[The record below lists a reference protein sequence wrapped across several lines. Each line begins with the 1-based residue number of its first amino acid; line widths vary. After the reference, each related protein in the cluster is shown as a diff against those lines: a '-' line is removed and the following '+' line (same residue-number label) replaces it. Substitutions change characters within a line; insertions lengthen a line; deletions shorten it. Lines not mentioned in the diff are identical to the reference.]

1 MPRGRLPIENKQFGG
16 IMNLDDNNDVIPAH
30 HHKYAMNV
38 RFRGHAGSN
47 RVESIPGNTSITNSL
62 PSGQNI
68 CIGSHFDEVKNR
80 VYYFNY
86 NSTGKNGIY
95 YYDTILGTITPV
107 LVSFTNSFY
116 DIFNFNP
123 NYPIASI
130 NIVYKDV
137 NEGDVLY
144 WTDRNQRPCF
154 LNINDALSNTLYS
167 SGTNWQADY
176 LRVARVMPL
185 IAPVCSYIDSVY
197 SGITTL
203 NNLKSK
209 LFQLRYRWVYRDN
222 TKSTWSPYSK
232 LFAPANADIL
242 GTDID
247 PSKNNTIQTIIQTGP
262 SDCVKIEISARES
275 LSTTFSASLLITT
288 LDKSLLSIADNSIYT
303 YYFINDGSYEYIDA
317 AEDALLFDYVPKKAN
332 TQELLNGNVL
342 IYGGIT
348 EGNTPN
354 ITLNISAPTIT
365 LVPNTATSTPLTF
378 TNSDTISGSYPPGP
392 FTGNYY
398 VNMNGS
404 PQVGDVISM
413 LISVCDY
420 TSGTYL
426 TYATTINYTVGSYS
440 GDTALNILEQRL
452 RTAINS
458 TVLNSIY
465 HIVASDQTTPNIAI
479 VMANPSGKGRVLYV
493 NATVAYATPSGGTPT
508 DVNTSIYKHNS
519 RYAFGICYFDR
530 YGVTNGV
537 MTNDTLKIITPEIE
551 NTNLTVTQ
559 LTIPSIKF
567 SINNP
572 PPSWAEYFSFVR
584 TNNLTVASFKSIT
597 VDSAYQN
604 SVNGYLDI
612 TSYNTNTNG
621 YSAYTYTK
629 GDRVRVIGVVGGSAT
644 VTPPYYGNSTVIDYP
659 ILDVITDK
667 PTGSSFPT
675 NGFFIKLQYDSN
687 MSSWGTTGY
696 NYFYIEVY
704 TPATNTNTDLQVFYE
719 FGETYRTGNDVNGNL
734 VHLGQQQNQVI
745 GTGAQPAIFNFY
757 RGDVYSR
764 ERNGTLWILDQSVS
778 DKYPSEVI
786 GNGRPFVIDTYAK
799 EIYNSTLVR
808 YGGTY
813 QQGTLINDINRFYP
827 INYDEYDRSKG
838 DIQRFKLREKILRV
852 FQSRGTG
859 VVNVYATELSN
870 QDGSTNL
877 IGSVK
882 IINPINYYAGRFGIG
897 NLYCSLASSSSADYF
912 VDPINGYH
920 IRLSGDGNTALS
932 ELYKG
937 QYFFPSISAKYLD
950 TGYIRSSGGYAKVLG
965 MYDSFEE
972 EYVSAF
978 QSGTKSSVTLTPYTV
993 GFNEKKNA
1001 YSSFYSYEPE
1011 WFISANNGI
1020 ISWKNGVLY
1029 VHNNTVQNTFYGV
1042 NTPSAIT
1049 FVFNSLDVIKKT
1061 FDYVGVNSN
1070 DYWVS
1075 NIIGDVNTSLG
1086 QKSNVVVGDYELME
1100 GMYHASLSRDSNSL
1114 GGVNDGDYL
1123 KGTWIEMT
1131 FRQNSGT
1138 NFVYLSGLYIGYK
1151 ISARNYINF

>member
-1 MPRGRLPIENKQFGG
+1 MPRARLPIENKQFGG

-62 PSGQNI
+62 PSGQNV

-86 NSTGKNGIY
+86 NSNGRNGIY

-107 LVSFTNSFY
+107 LVSFTNSYY
-116 DIFNFNP
+116 DIFGFDP
-123 NYPIASI
+123 NYPIVSI
-130 NIVYKDV
+130 NIVYKDT

-154 LNINDALSNTLYS
+154 LNIQDALSNTLYS
-167 SGTNWQADY
+167 SGTNWQSEY
-176 LRVARVMPL
+176 LRVARIMPL
-185 IAPVCSYIDSVY
+185 ISPICNY
-197 SGITTL
+197 SDYTTTGIGTL
-203 NNLKSK
+203 NNLKGK
-209 LFQLRYRWVYRDN
+209 LFQFRYRWVYRDN

-232 LFAPANADIL
+232 LFAPSDADSL
-242 GTDID
+242 ATDID
-247 PSKNNTIQTIIQTGP
+247 PRKNNAIEAVIRTGNA
-262 SDCVKIEISARES
+262 DCVKIEVSARQS
-275 LSTTFSASLLITT
+275 LSTTFTTPLLVTT
-288 LDKSLLSIADNSIYT
+288 LDKSLLGIADNSVYT
-303 YYFINDGSYEYIDA
+303 YYFANDGSYEYVDI
-317 AEDALLFDYVPKKAN
+317 AENDLLFDYVPKKAN
-332 TQELLNGNVL
+332 AQELLNGNVL

-354 ITLNISAPTIT
+354 INLNIPAPTIT
-365 LVPNTATSTPLTF
+365 LVANSATSPPLTF
-378 TNSDTISGSYPPGP
+378 VNSDTISGSYPGP
-392 FTGNYY
+392 FTGSYFL
-398 VNMNGS
+398 NMAGN
-404 PQVGDVISM
+404 PQVGDTIA
-413 LISVCDY
+413 LTISVFDS
-420 TSGTYL
+420 TATPPTYGV
-426 TYATTINYTVGSYS
+426 TINYTVGSHT
-440 GDTALNILEQRL
+440 GDTTLTILEQQL
-452 RTAINS
+452 RIAINA
-458 TVLNSIY
+458 TVLNSTY
-465 HIVASDQTTPNIAI
+465 HITAIDQVTPNVAV
-479 VMANPSGKGRVLYV
+479 VMTNIPGTGRVVYA
-493 NATVAYATPSGGTPT
+493 NTAITYATPPGPTPT

-519 RYAFGICYFDR
+519 RYAFGLAYFDE

-551 NTNLTVTQ
+551 NTNLTNTQ
-559 LTIPSIKF
+559 LTIPSIQF

-572 PPSWAEYFSFVR
+572 PPAWAKYFSWVR
-584 TNNLTVASFKSIT
+584 TNNLTVNSFKSIT
-597 VDSAYQN
+597 TDGAYQN
-604 SVNGYLDI
+604 TANGYLDI
-612 TSYNTNTNG
+612 TNYNTNSNG
-621 YSAYTYTK
+621 YPAYTFTK
-629 GDRVRVIGVVGGSAT
+629 GDRIRIIGVVGGSAT
-644 VTPPYYGNSTVIDYP
+644 VTPPYYGNSSIIDYS
-659 ILDVITDK
+659 ILDVINDK
-667 PTGSSFPT
+667 PTGSTFPT
-675 NGFFIKLQYDSN
+675 TGFFIKLEYDSN
-687 MSSWGTTGY
+687 MSAWGTSGHTL
-696 NYFYIEVY
+696 FYIEVY
-704 TPATNTNTDLQVFYE
+704 TPETNTSTDVQVFYE
-719 FGETYRTGNDVNGNL
+719 FGETYSTGIDVNGNL
-734 VHLGQQQNQVI
+734 IHLGQQQNQVI
-745 GTGAQPAIFNFY
+745 GAGAQPAIFNFY
-757 RGDVYSR
+757 RGDIYSR
-764 ERNGTLWILDQSVS
+764 ERGGNLWILDQSVS
-778 DKYPSEVI
+778 DRYPSEVV
-786 GNGRPFVIDTYAK
+786 GNGRPFVIDLYAK

-838 DIQRFKLREKILRV
+838 DIQRFKVREKLLRV
-852 FQSRGTG
+852 FQNRATG
-859 VVNVYATELSN
+859 VVNVYATELTN
-870 QDGSTNL
+870 QDGSSNL
-877 IGSVK
+877 IGSVN

-920 IRLSGDGNTALS
+920 IRLAGDGNTALS

-937 QYFFPSISAKYLD
+937 QYFFPEIAGKYLD
-950 TGYIRSSGGYAKVLG
+950 TGYVRSTGGYAKVLG

-972 EYVSAF
+972 EYVSVF
-978 QSGTKSSVTLTPYTV
+978 QSGTKSSVTLNPYTV

-1011 WFISANNGI
+1011 WFTSANNVI
-1020 ISWKNGVLY
+1020 ISWNNGVLY
-1029 VHNNTVQNTFYGV
+1029 VHNNTTQNTFYGV
-1042 NTPSAIT
+1042 NTPSVIT

-1086 QKSNVVVGDYELME
+1086 QKSNVVVGDYELIE